1 MFPFSLPLEFSTM
14 PSSLRLKSGAALMLA
29 LGLTVGAFSPVISAA
44 PVIAQTQPQTQFADV
59 PAGHWA
65 HPFINSLSARGV
77 IAGFP
82 DGTFRPDEPVTR
94 AQYAAMVRQA
104 FNRSAVR
111 GATSFVDVPPNYWA
125 AAAIQEADRMGFLSG
140 YPGNIFQPDQN
151 IPRAQVLV
159 SLANG
164 LNYTANNRDSVRAFR
179 DSATIPDYAVASLA
193 AATERQLV
201 VNYPDVQVLR
211 PNQTA
216 TRADV
221 AAFIY
226 QALASQN
233 QVARVNSPY
242 IVGQPIAAQASLP
255 AGTTLALA
263 YDQGDKIV
271 VLPGETAPLTLT
283 VTQAVTDGTGRV
295 LVPMGS
301 QVVGELRPSGNGSQ
315 FVAQQLVLASGQSLA
330 INATSQTV
338 TTTENIRRGAT
349 FGETLAGAVLGSGAA
364 AAIART
370 TGDQS
375 VGALEVL
382 AGVATGATVAR
393 ILGRDRVDVIVINP
407 SQDLTLTVNE
417 TLMLSAR

>member
-1 MFPFSLPLEFSTM
+1 M
-14 PSSLRLKSGAALMLA
+14 PSSFRAKSGAALMLA
-29 LGLTVGAFSPVISAA
+29 LGLTVGAFAPVISAA

-65 HPFINSLSARGV
+65 YQFINNLAARDV

-94 AQYAAMVRQA
+94 AQYAAMLRRA
-104 FNRSAVR
+104 FNRASVR
-111 GATSFVDVPPNYWA
+111 GATAFVDVPPNYWA
-125 AAAIQEADRMGFLSG
+125 AAAIREADTMGFLSG
-140 YPGNIFQPDQN
+140 YPGNVFQPDQN

-164 LNYTANNRDSVRAFR
+164 LNYTASNPDSIRVYR
-179 DSATIPDYAVASLA
+179 DSATIPAYAVASLA
-193 AATERQLV
+193 AATEQRMV

-216 TRADV
+216 TRAEV

-233 QVARVNSPY
+233 QVATVNSPF
-242 IVGQPIAAQASLP
+242 IVGQQVAVQPNLP
-255 AGTTLALA
+255 AGTSLTMA
-263 YDQGDKIV
+263 YDQGDKVV
-271 VLPGETAPLTLT
+271 VLPGETAALTLT
-283 VTQAVTDGTGRV
+283 VTQAATDGTGRV
-295 LVPMGS
+295 LVPAGS
-301 QVVGELRPSGNGSQ
+301 RVVGELRPSGNGSQ
-315 FVAQQLVLASGQSLA
+315 FVAQQLVLPNGQSLA

-338 TTTENIRRGAT
+338 TTTETIRQGAS
-349 FGETLAGAVLGSGAA
+349 FGQTLAGAVLGSGAA

-375 VGALEVL
+375 VGTLEVL
-382 AGVATGATVAR
+382 AGAATGATAAR
-393 ILGRDRVDVIVINP
+393 IFGRDRVDVIAINP
-407 SQDLTLTVNE
+407 SRDLTLTVNE
-417 TLMLSAR
+417 TLLLSVQ